1 METYY
6 NIVLCLNRDNPEV
19 LKQIKISL
27 ARGYTNTNKFRDD
40 HWMRNFRSS
49 RWLGQA
55 HFAGIENIRVALMDE
70 NGCVKLPIET
80 YSISELN
87 KVVYS

>member
-1 METYY
+1 M
-6 NIVLCLNRDNPEV
+6 CLSRDNPEV
-19 LKQIKISL
+19 LKQIKVSL
-27 ARGYTNTNKFRDD
+27 ARGYSKKFQDD
-40 HWMRNFRSS
+40 QWIKNFRST

-55 HFAGIENIRVALMDE
+55 YFAGVENIRVALMDE